1 MRSTVPITVGEVVDD
16 RYSTIKYNG
25 MLQAYLVVFH
35 QKALDRDGE
44 KMEGHAI
51 VRKATSKKLSEA
63 LSAAID
69 WVDEIHDVIQFKRS
83 DEARNGQRDY

>member
-1 MRSTVPITVGEVVDD
+1 MRSTVPITVGDKDFD
-16 RYSTIKYNG
+16 RYSTIKYATT
-25 MLQAYLVVFH
+25 LQAYLVIFY
-35 QKALDRDGE
+35 QKALDRDGKLLDE
-44 KMEGHAI
+44 HVI

-83 DEARNGQRDY
+83 DEARNGQNR